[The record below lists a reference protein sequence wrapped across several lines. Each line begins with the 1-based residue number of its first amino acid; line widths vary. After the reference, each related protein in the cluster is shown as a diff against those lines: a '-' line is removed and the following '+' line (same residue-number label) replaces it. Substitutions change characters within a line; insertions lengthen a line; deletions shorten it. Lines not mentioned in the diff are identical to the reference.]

1 MSERPRFSVARRCST
16 RPCVCARGLQ
26 RAGSRIGLLS
36 APCLRAFFVA
46 HLRSES
52 RWIVF
57 CLQKFGSCSRCRTGR
72 STWATSAPFSCW
84 ITTTMAASRCR
95 CAARD
100 TPAPCPHAY
109 ALPFRPPGTWT
120 LMIACACACAA
131 GIAGLCYHLLCQ
143 GRRIPPPRI
152 SDDDSRL
159 LHAANVRHDG
169 RSGKRVLCAL
179 VCSFIFGERSRNGL

>member
-1 MSERPRFSVARRCST
+1 MGAGGSVQTGLSEGVRRHCASEFERLCPRDRDFLLLAGAARGHL
-16 RPCVCARGLQ
+16 CARGGLQ
-26 RAGSRIGLLS
+26 SAGSSIGLLS

-52 RWIVF
+52 CWIVF

-100 TPAPCPHAY
+100 TPAPFPHAY

-120 LMIACACACAA
+120 LMI
-131 GIAGLCYHLLCQ
+131 GLRVRGRNCWTLL
-143 GRRIPPPRI
+143 P
-152 SDDDSRL
+152 SALSRPTNS
-159 LHAANVRHDG
+159 ATANFR
-169 RSGKRVLCAL
+169 
-179 VCSFIFGERSRNGL
+179 

>member
-1 MSERPRFSVARRCST
+1 MGAGGSVQTGLSEGVRRHCASEFERLCPRDRDFLLLAGAARGH
-16 RPCVCARGLQ
+16 VCARGGLQ

-109 ALPFRPPGTWT
+109 ALPFRPLEHGP
-120 LMIACACACAA
+120 
-131 GIAGLCYHLLCQ
+131 
-143 GRRIPPPRI
+143 
-152 SDDDSRL
+152 
-159 LHAANVRHDG
+159 
-169 RSGKRVLCAL
+169 
-179 VCSFIFGERSRNGL
+179 